1 MGGID
6 MANKIRAS
14 MTGTIWKILVK
25 EGDAFAAGDAVVI
38 LESMKMEIP
47 IEAEASGRV
56 ETILLKEGD
65 VVEED
70 AVIIV
75 YKRDAG

>member
-1 MGGID
+1 MTH
-6 MANKIRAS
+6 KICAT
-14 MTGTIWKILVK
+14 MTGTIWKILVQ

-47 IEAEASGRV
+47 IEAERAGTV
-56 ETILLKEGD
+56 ETILMKEGD

-70 AVIIV
+70 AVILLF
-75 YKRDAG
+75 K